1 MNDAH
6 PTVAGFFQLL
16 FAWAIYQTMQKLASI
31 NQEETAAQIA
41 AETAASGYP
50 PGV

>member
-1 MNDAH
+1 MSDPD
-6 PTVAGFFQLL
+6 PTVAGFFHLL
-16 FAWAIYQTMQKLASI
+16 FAWAVYQTMQKLASMK
-31 NQEETAAQIA
+31 QEESAAQIA